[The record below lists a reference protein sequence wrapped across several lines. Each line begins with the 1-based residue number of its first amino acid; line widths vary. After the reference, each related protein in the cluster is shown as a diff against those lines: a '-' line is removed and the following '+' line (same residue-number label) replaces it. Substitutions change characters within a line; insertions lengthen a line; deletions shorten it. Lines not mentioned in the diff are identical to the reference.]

1 MRQDVNHREVF
12 AKPDSLGEDFALIF
26 EAIADAFRGLA
37 PVSAE
42 CRCDAIHYAGW
53 R

>member
-12 AKPDSLGEDFALIF
+12 ARQESLGEDFALIF
-26 EAIADAFRGLA
+26 EAIVDAFRL
-37 PVSAE
+37 SADSPAS
-42 CRCDAIHYAGW
+42 RGASIHYASW

>member
-12 AKPDSLGEDFALIF
+12 AQQESLGEDFALIF
-26 EAIADAFRGLA
+26 EAIVDAFRL
-37 PVSAE
+37 SAGSTGSHH
-42 CRCDAIHYAGW
+42 ASIHYAGW

>member
-12 AKPDSLGEDFALIF
+12 AGRESLGEDFALIF
-26 EAIADAFRGLA
+26 EAIVDAFRLSGHS
-37 PVSAE
+37 PS
-42 CRCDAIHYAGW
+42 CRRDPIHYAGF